1 MNNFNPDQN
10 PHILSSPEDPEGGA
24 GGGNVLA
31 NQAEQRE
38 TELSGEVLEGQEG
51 QPNVEGG
58 EVDSLENALGE
69 LVADLG
75 AAETSPEEK
84 GAEIVG
90 STPEDTL
97 DTLIRE
103 EVEASKPKFKV
114 GENGLSLQGSEIQS
128 IQSQIQQLES
138 GQGDLVDSIR
148 AEIAESR
155 QAEIENLEAEKFK
168 LEGEKL
174 DLEQKHTNLINQGY
188 NNLRKEVPNTKVTLK
203 EFSQRAMSTE
213 AFSKE
218 VKANNTAIQS
228 KEEEIKAF
236 DTETQT
242 LIKTAIQNKKT
253 ELQQQLTEAQSGY
266 TESGAEANDKKVL
279 LERQLKEQ
287 LTDPNQLFSQQNID
301 QILATYGIKEG
312 LDKLEEL
319 QQASDKAR
327 EQATHDEIR
336 KDIMSRAYLY
346 NQRPEL
352 AEALSTDIQSKLEA
366 LRQSN
371 PESDTIKTA
380 LSLGGENRLEYLT
393 DSRDSQLQELAFWFA
408 NDRTANIDSI
418 VAEHPQFAKYL
429 DKETDRIYTEQ
440 QQEIQSGKKY
450 GQKYLGSRMDKAR
463 RVEVDNRISTQLER
477 SKNTKVQEL
486 QGELASLKF
495 DENGLDY
502 DTQDRAMLSEQEQ
515 LRPADIDRFRTEL
528 KTALESGQIKFEQ
541 GQFSSVENIPEKQQE
556 INKQLE
562 TLFNTIQPVLEAAGY
577 PLQSLESLSSIA
589 SNIDNNKKEAD
600 KKLFG
605 FGKKQAQALESL
617 ATEVANTIEK
627 YNTLKADKQK
637 NTEQYDSN
645 SKLTNSLRESYQKL
659 PKSIQNS
666 LSNLENPTLDSINQ
680 TINTGVES
688 IQNYQTPPEVAS
700 KRQRIESIESE
711 IAETQA
717 ITAPQTSTQS

>member
-1 MNNFNPDQN
+1 MNGFNSTQYKVLHN
-10 PHILSSPEDPEGGA
+10 TESPEGGA
-24 GGGNVLA
+24 GKVNGT
-31 NQAEQRE
+31 Q
-38 TELSGEVLEGQEG
+38 EVNPNDLE
-51 QPNVEGG
+51 NMK
-58 EVDSLENALGE
+58 LENAQDVVE
-69 LVADLG
+69 VK
-75 AAETSPEEK
+75 E
-84 GAEIVG
+84 G
-90 STPEDTL
+90 STEVNETFALEGFDDLISQTASNLEVSNASQPDTDPET
-97 DTLIRE
+97 
-103 EVEASKPKFKV
+103 
-114 GENGLSLQGSEIQS
+114 GLSLQGKQIEDLRSQLEALEDDESTRSAVATEIETRRSQERVILSTKLEKYQDIRTGINTKIQAAINTSNQPNRSIEDFISGNDELQAKVSELDEEIQK
-128 IQSQIQQLES
+128 IEK
-138 GQGDLVDSIR
+138 DLD
-148 AEIAESR
+148 
-155 QAEIENLEAEKFK
+155 
-168 LEGEKL
+168 
-174 DLEQKHTNLINQGY
+174 D
-188 NNLRKEVPNTKVTLK
+188 
-203 EFSQRAMSTE
+203 
-213 AFSKE
+213 
-218 VKANNTAIQS
+218 
-228 KEEEIKAF
+228 F
-236 DTETQT
+236 DTETSSQVEQ
-242 LIKTAIQNKKT
+242 AIQNKKT
-253 ELQQQLTEAQSGY
+253 ELQQQLTEAQAGY

-327 EQATHDEIR
+327 EQAAHDEIR

-352 AEALSTDIQSKLEA
+352 AEALSADIQSKLEA
-366 LRQSN
+366 LQQSN
-371 PESDTIKTA
+371 PESDTINKA
-380 LSLGGENRLEYLT
+380 LALEGENRLEYLT
-393 DSRDSQLQELAFWFA
+393 ESRDAQLQELAFWFA
-408 NDRTANIDSI
+408 NDRTVNMDSI

-440 QQEIQSGKKY
+440 QQEIQSGKKD

-502 DTQDRAMLSEQEQ
+502 DSQDKVILSEKEQ
-515 LRPADIDRFRTEL
+515 LRPADIEQFRTKL
-528 KTALESGQIKFEQ
+528 QTALESGQIKFEQ
-541 GQFSSVENIPEKQQE
+541 GQFSIIENIPEKQQE
-556 INKQLE
+556 VNKQLE
-562 TLFNTIQPVLEAAGY
+562 TLFNTIQPVLKAAGY

-589 SNIDNNKKEAD
+589 SNIDNDKNEAD

-605 FGKKQAQALESL
+605 FGKKQSQALESL
-617 ATEVANTIEK
+617 ATEVANTIKK
-627 YNTLKADKQK
+627 YNTLQADKQK

-645 SKLTNSLRESYQKL
+645 SKLTDSLRESYQKL

-711 IAETQA
+711 IAETQS
-717 ITAPQTSTQS
+717 ITAHSLGTQPSV

>member
-1 MNNFNPDQN
+1 MNSFNSTQN
-10 PHILSSPEDPEGGA
+10 QVLYNTESPEGGA
-24 GGGNVLA
+24 GQVNGVQEA
-31 NQAEQRE
+31 NQKNLAEQGLESRNISE
-38 TELSGEVLEGQEG
+38 VRAVDTES
-51 QPNVEGG
+51 
-58 EVDSLENALGE
+58 DKTF
-69 LVADLG
+69 DLAG
-75 AAETSPEEK
+75 F
-84 GAEIVG
+84 
-90 STPEDTL
+90 
-97 DTLIRE
+97 DTLIE
-103 EVEASKPKFKV
+103 QAAAK
-114 GENGLSLQGSEIQS
+114 GELYNTAPFETDPETGLSLKGKQIEDLKAQLEALEDDESTRSAVATEIETRRSQERVILSTKLKKYQNIRTNINTKIQATINTSNQPNRSIEDFISGNDKLQVKVSELDQEIQK
-128 IQSQIQQLES
+128 IKK
-138 GQGDLVDSIR
+138 DLD
-148 AEIAESR
+148 
-155 QAEIENLEAEKFK
+155 
-168 LEGEKL
+168 
-174 DLEQKHTNLINQGY
+174 D
-188 NNLRKEVPNTKVTLK
+188 
-203 EFSQRAMSTE
+203 
-213 AFSKE
+213 
-218 VKANNTAIQS
+218 
-228 KEEEIKAF
+228 F
-236 DTETQT
+236 DTETSSQVEQ
-242 LIKTAIQNKKT
+242 AIQNKKT

-688 IQNYQTPPEVAS
+688 IQNYQTPSEIS
-700 KRQRIESIESE
+700 EKRQKIEAIESE